1 MFYLNKLNMTSGN
14 FFGGLLIGTAV
25 GIVTG
30 LLIAPTSGTQ
40 TRKNIVQKSKAYSQQ
55 AVDAV
60 RQYLDNMKQGKGRMT
75 DTSITADEL
84 LNRYRTESNVG

>member
-1 MFYLNKLNMTSGN
+1 MTSGN

-60 RQYLDNMKQGKGRMT
+60 RQYLDNMKQGKGRPT